1 MKHLLISIICL
12 IAISTF
18 SQNSNTFFVTKIS
31 KSSNIKLVL
40 SEGDKLKVKYT
51 KSGNQNEINGQLEQI
66 GESFIVISG
75 ERINLSEIDVVSKH
89 EPEIKVLGGIVFA
102 GGTALIV
109 KGLNRAKNPKVVYS
123 KVNLCFF
130 DSCLIPSTRR
140 GGGMIV
146 LGTVLCGIS
155 SIGIISPNKYT
166 KKRFR
171 FATYINN

>member
-1 MKHLLISIICL
+1 MKLLLISTICL
-12 IAISTF
+12 MALSTF
-18 SQNSNTFFVTKIS
+18 GQNSHTFFVNKIS
-31 KSSNIKLVL
+31 ESSKTKLVL

-51 KSGNQNEINGQLEQI
+51 KSDNQNEIKGLLEQI
-66 GESFIVISG
+66 GESFIVING
-75 ERINLSEIDVVSKH
+75 ERIKLSEIDVVSKH
-89 EPEIKVLGGIVFA
+89 QLGIKVLGGIVFA

-130 DSCLIPSTRR
+130 DSCLIPDTRH
-140 GGGMIV
+140 GGGMIA

-155 SIGIISPNKYT
+155 SIGIILPSKYP

-171 FATYINN
+171 FATYFYN